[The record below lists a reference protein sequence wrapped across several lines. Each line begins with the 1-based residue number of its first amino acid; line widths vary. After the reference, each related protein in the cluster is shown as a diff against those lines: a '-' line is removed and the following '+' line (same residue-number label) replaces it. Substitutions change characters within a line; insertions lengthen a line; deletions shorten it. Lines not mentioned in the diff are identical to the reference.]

1 MAFKYNIIRAFEDE
15 REEGRI
21 EGKEEGQT
29 LKLISQIR
37 KKRNKNKPVKEIA
50 DMLEEEISVIAPVF
64 ALLQTHPDW
73 DDEEICKELRSA
85 GGSSLPD

>member
-1 MAFKYNIIRAFEDE
+1 MPFIGGPGGLDLSLSEYTRFIAAQGLPVYLYYR
-15 REEGRI
+15 RI
-21 EGKEEGQT
+21 F
-29 LKLISQIR
+29 IV
-37 KKRNKNKPVKEIA
+37 NNNKPVKEIA